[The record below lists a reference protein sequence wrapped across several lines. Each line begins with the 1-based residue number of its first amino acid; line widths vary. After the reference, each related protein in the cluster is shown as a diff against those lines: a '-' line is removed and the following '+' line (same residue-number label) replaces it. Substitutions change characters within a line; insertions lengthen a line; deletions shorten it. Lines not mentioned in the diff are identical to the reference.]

1 MKSIGKITV
10 RYFLNQKVKPS
21 RIPLVEGSDYYP
33 LYIQVTFNRKN
44 TQFRSLYN
52 STYVSLED
60 AFDKDG
66 EKLDYEEELIR
77 KMIEGEIK
85 TEKEHFQLKGLKDRY
100 MNYSR
105 EIAFSVDKYIRNTIY
120 DSATKT
126 GSKFSPILYPY
137 KRPDVSAEIYYD
149 ASEKL
154 IENFKS
160 YLPKDFKRELIM
172 GEEFIKWCE
181 KKEVSPRLIEWIY
194 HDLSNEYNIFLREK
208 GNSENQIRSKVKFI
222 NKTVKLVEHLE
233 VM

>member
-21 RIPLVEGSDYYP
+21 RIPSLGDSDHYP
-33 LYIQVTFNRKN
+33 LYIQVTYNRKN

-52 STYVSLED
+52 KIYVSLEN
-60 AFDKDG
+60 AFFLDG
-66 EKLDYEEELIR
+66 EKLDFEEELIR

-100 MNYSR
+100 MHYSM
-105 EIAFSVDKYIRNTIY
+105 EIASSVNRYIRNTIY

-126 GSKFSPILYPY
+126 GSKFSPILDPY
-137 KRPDVSAEIYYD
+137 KRPHISAEIYYD

-154 IENFKS
+154 IENFES

-172 GEEFIKWCE
+172 GEEFIEWCR
-181 KKEVSPRLIEWIY
+181 KKEEGPRLIEWFY
-194 HDLSNEYNIFLREK
+194 HTLSRKYSMFLEEK
-208 GNSENQIRSKVKFI
+208 GDNENQIKSKVKFI
-222 NKTVKLVEHLE
+222 NKAVKLVEGLE